1 MCARPLPVARPIQ
14 AVSREPP
21 HWEHQLAAGDDV
33 LQPGATVMERP
44 MSEQSCWS
52 EIAGSCQAL
61 ETGRAG
67 RATGTRPASTAR
79 ISSLVAGF
87 TT

>member
-1 MCARPLPVARPIQ
+1 MKTG
-14 AVSREPP
+14 REAT
-21 HWEHQLAAGDDV
+21 AAGSGSRS
-33 LQPGATVMERP
+33 QSKR
-44 MSEQSCWS
+44 EQSCWS

-67 RATGTRPASTAR
+67 RATGARPASTER
-79 ISSLVAGF
+79 ISSPVAGF

>member
-1 MCARPLPVARPIQ
+1 MKMGGVAT
-14 AVSREPP
+14 AVGSGSRS
-21 HWEHQLAAGDDV
+21 QSK
-33 LQPGATVMERP
+33 
-44 MSEQSCWS
+44 SEQSCWS

-67 RATGTRPASTAR
+67 RATGTRPASAAR